1 MLDYIINDADM
12 FAGTDTYYGEIGRTR
27 TFEEI
32 FPSADAFTN
41 ATVGTENTLISSL
54 IPNTL
59 TPDKM
64 TMLYYMLFAQYGVS
78 HIASRNEDQW
88 KLDLFSRIYQ
98 YGGIW
103 QKKLYMRDNLL
114 ALSDA
119 ELRKGGRDIYN
130 HASNPS
136 TAPSTATLHELPR
149 IDDQNTTNRER
160 STMDAYAMLMSLLD
174 EDITRDFLKKFEN
187 MFLKFLGRDYPLG
200 YYNAKPNTIS
210 PEV

>member
-1 MLDYIINDADM
+1 MFDYIINDADM

-32 FPSADAFTN
+32 FPSADAFMN
-41 ATVGTENTLISSL
+41 ATVGTENTLISSF
-54 IPNTL
+54 IPVPIS
-59 TPDKM
+59 PDKM

-119 ELRKGGRDIYN
+119 ELRKGSRDIYN

-136 TAPSTATLHELPR
+136 TAPSTATLHELSR

-210 PEV
+210 SEV